1 MIVGAREAKVAKV
14 AETAVAATQTVAS
27 RTGRKIVKKGTQK
40 SAMKKKTKAYDRWF
54 LAQPSAYQS
63 VVCAYVLASATSA
76 GVDVPHKA
84 KSHRTQSPT
93 AKL

>member
-1 MIVGAREAKVAKV
+1 MVVGAREAKVAKV
-14 AETAVAATQTVAS
+14 AETAVAATRTVAS

-40 SAMKKKTKAYDRWF
+40 SAMKKTKAYDRWS

-63 VVCAYVLASATSA
+63 VVCAYVLAFATSA